1 VYRPK
6 VQIPRAVPIR
16 IDYGNKG
23 AKGGTLKLTS
33 GKHENLKC
41 FISDATPFFTEC
53 TKIPILF
60 VVCMASSQLQY

>member
-53 TKIPILF
+53 PKIPILF
-60 VVCMASSQLQY
+60 VVCMDSSQLQY